1 MNRPNLIQIQPKP
14 QPMGMIRFVK
24 LIPNNYVETAQS
36 NKSVIFLVL
45 ALSALAVIYLIK
57 KRCQRKMDKLDKLPD
72 FNKIKEVKAEEP
84 TVLPEPQSTR
94 NVNQEQPEESHEEI
108 NVQLND
114 RNIQM
119 PTNNNQQQLP
129 DDLRPHETNPTFPKD
144 TCSLNKQENGELDAP
159 TDGLFGNDPTPYEG
173 WGEFSNF

>member
-14 QPMGMIRFVK
+14 QPMGMIRFVR

-45 ALSALAVIYLIK
+45 ALSALAIIYLIK
-57 KRCQRKMDKLDKLPD
+57 KRCQRKMDKLDNLPD

-84 TVLPEPQSTR
+84 AVLPEPQSTR
-94 NVNQEQPEESHEEI
+94 NVHQEQPEESHEEI

-129 DDLRPHETNPTFPKD
+129 DDLRPQETNQPF
-144 TCSLNKQENGELDAP
+144 QRY
-159 TDGLFGNDPTPYEG
+159 LFT
-173 WGEFSNF
+173 